1 MLKTGVNSTFIPC
14 LSVYGFILA
23 SIISRN
29 KESCVTTG
37 RRWTGGSMV
46 KWGPVRGTVTRLTV
60 IQGSKTCGLYWSL
73 VAENE
78 RKQREF
84 KGMMDWM

>member
-1 MLKTGVNSTFIPC
+1 
-14 LSVYGFILA
+14 
-23 SIISRN
+23 
-29 KESCVTTG
+29 
-37 RRWTGGSMV
+37 MV

-73 VAENE
+73 VDENE
-78 RKQREF
+78 RKQRKF